1 MKTRSKEMK
10 NAILFII
17 SLLMTSLVIAQTK
30 KAEEIIEEI
39 TDKTQSYNS
48 VEFEFTF
55 TYEDPS
61 SGDDASEKGV
71 LLISGEKYI
80 LDIEGQ
86 KVICDG
92 KTLWTYIEDA
102 WEVQI
107 NTIEEDDESIT
118 PSKLLTTY
126 NENYK
131 ARIDKEFKNE
141 GVNYKRIELKP
152 EEGKKWVK
160 LDVIVNCDKM
170 EIDRITIHDKN
181 GGQISYSIDKITP
194 NIDVKDSDF
203 VFNPEDYPDVEVVD
217 MR

>member
-1 MKTRSKEMK
+1 MKKTTIFVIS
-10 NAILFII
+10 IL
-17 SLLMTSLVIAQTK
+17 IAGITLAQSK
-30 KAEEIIEEI
+30 KAEQIVEDI
-39 TDKTQSYNS
+39 TRKTQSYAS

-55 TYEDPS
+55 TYEDP
-61 SGDDASEKGV
+61 GNGEDVSEQGV
-71 LLISGEKYI
+71 LLISGDKYI

-92 KTLWTYIEDA
+92 KTMWTYIADA

-131 ARIDKEFKNE
+131 AKLEKEFTRE
-141 GVNYKRIELKP
+141 GVNYQKIELKP

-160 LDVIVNCDKM
+160 LDLIVNADS
-170 EIDRITIHDKN
+170 EQISSITIHDKN
-181 GGQISYSIDKITP
+181 GGKISYSIDKITP
-194 NIDVKDSDF
+194 NKEVTDADF
-203 VFNPEDYPDVEVVD
+203 IFNPADYPDVEVVD